1 MREEEKERRKAKNK
15 ERRKAKNKERR
26 KAKNGQGSLPLSL
39 CLSSLFTLFTPR
51 DMSNRT
57 IQKRKKGGGGAA
69 KVKEWWKVVK
79 KGFLAVI

>member
-1 MREEEKERRKAKNK
+1 MREEGEERRKERRKAKNK
-15 ERRKAKNKERR
+15 ERRR
-26 KAKNGQGSLPLSL
+26 AKNGQGSLPLSL

-51 DMSNRT
+51 DMSNRK